1 MSICKNLLVAVPNRA
16 IVAIAAIVAQDKV
29 AQDIK
34 LKLLAMEPERDH
46 LGSLEPVFKLI
57 DEGRKNGLEDHKVV
71 DRLLEKCHDQM
82 VQYMK
87 KEELTDVQIA
97 TEEFFECY
105 IMSNTYKERHAG
117 EKAAM
122 MKGPI
127 NDESKPV
134 ETEPIT

>member
-1 MSICKNLLVAVPNRA
+1 
-16 IVAIAAIVAQDKV
+16 
-29 AQDIK
+29 
-34 LKLLAMEPERDH
+34 MEPKRNH

-57 DEGRKNGLEDHKVV
+57 DDSRKNGLREHEVV
-71 DRLLEKCHDQM
+71 DRLLEKCRDQM
-82 VQYMK
+82 VQYME
-87 KEELTDVQIA
+87 KEGLTDVVKA

-105 IMSNTYKERHAG
+105 IMSNMYKERHAG

-134 ETEPIT
+134 ETEPITQE